1 MGGYL
6 SAGRWF
12 VGLGESSQKRKKKRG
27 RDDSDDD
34 SEEDEIMRT
43 PQRKKLKSTSK
54 YIYDT
59 LFVNGENSDITI
71 YALGKEWY
79 LHKIYLCQSSYFASM
94 FSGSWKESNLKEIIM
109 DIPDNNIDIAA
120 LEVALGSLYRDDVML
135 EPAKVVPILAAAS
148 LLQLDGL
155 ICQCADIMTETISTK
170 TVCCYHTA
178 ASAYGLE
185 LVTRNC
191 VNWLEQNLMD
201 MQRASLLQE
210 LSLELFEKVI
220 RSPNLF
226 VLQVEMDV
234 YSMVKKFVFLKLMPS
249 WNGNFKNLS
258 KDADAFFRAYKPGL
272 FLQTE
277 RGKKYVSLF
286 RGVRLQHII
295 NDLAASKHVE
305 KDHIIPKEW
314 LLPVYQ
320 QQWQCMLG
328 LEQGLNQGPTEE
340 AISPE
345 VFDQQ
350 SLRCGRVIA
359 RETDYCWRWTGYNYG
374 MDVLFTFANR
384 LLIFR
389 RNTATHPVVASV
401 NLQNSRNIMFRV
413 RVISYDSQG
422 HVLYQKKGDLKVLS
436 LSKDEEAVVLTN
448 DKHVQFPLRISVN
461 MLCTTP
467 LGMEE
472 PAEEPARPP
481 SQPIMREEDL

>member
-1 MGGYL
+1 MGGYV
-6 SAGRWF
+6 STGRF
-12 VGLGESSQKRKKKRG
+12 FGGGKASPKKRKRG
-27 RDDSDDD
+27 RDDDSDDD
-34 SEEDEIMRT
+34 SEEDEMMRT

-71 YALGKEWY
+71 FALGKEWY

-94 FSGSWKESNLKEIIM
+94 FSGSWKESNLNEIVM
-109 DIPDNNIDIAA
+109 NIPDNTIDIGA

-155 ICQCADIMTETISTK
+155 ICQCADIMTDTISTK
-170 TVCCYHTA
+170 TVCCYHTS

-185 LVTRNC
+185 AVTNNC
-191 VNWLEQNLMD
+191 VTWLEQNLMD
-201 MQRASLLQE
+201 MQRSSLLRE
-210 LSLELFEKVI
+210 LSLELFEQVI
-220 RSPNLF
+220 RSPDLF

-234 YSMVKKFVFLKLMPS
+234 YSMVKKFVFLKLVPS

-258 KDADAFFRAYKPGL
+258 KDADVFFRSYKPGT

-277 RGKKYVSLF
+277 RGQKFESLF
-286 RGVRLQHII
+286 QGVRLQHII
-295 NDLAASKHVE
+295 NDLSASKHIE
-305 KDHIIPKEW
+305 KDHIMHKEW

-320 QQWQCMLG
+320 LQWQTMLC
-328 LEQGLNQGPTEE
+328 LEQGQSQGPTEE
-340 AISPE
+340 TVSPE

-389 RNTATHPVVASV
+389 RNTITHPVVASV
-401 NLQNSRNIMFRV
+401 SLQNSRNIMFRV
-413 RVISYDSQG
+413 RVVSYDGQG
-422 HVLYQKKGDLKVLS
+422 HVMYLKKSDLKVLK
-436 LSKDEEAVVLTN
+436 LNKDEEAVVLTV
-448 DKHVQFPLRISVN
+448 DRHAPFPMRISVN
-461 MLCTTP
+461 MLCATP
-467 LGMEE
+467 PGKEE
-472 PAEEPARPP
+472 SVEGLPNAPDGPN
-481 SQPIMREEDL
+481 IREEEL